1 MWLTSWWV
9 AWLLNFYGFSHTNRM
24 VFNRTPWT
32 RYGIPW
38 NSIGT
43 SENPMEFHGP
53 PRRLHGISWHSM
65 ELHHYI
71 MELRGIPWRFME
83 LHGYSLELHG
93 IPRNSIDTPWTFRGI
108 PWNSMDFHRFPW
120 NSMRYF
126 TQVLTVSS
134 NEKCQLFYGWTRSS
148 GMQNPHLFPLLP
160 PHPE

>member
-1 MWLTSWWV
+1 MFPIFLSNKKCRLEHVVNNLMSCLITEFPWI
-9 AWLLNFYGFSHTNRM
+9 FSYKPHGIESNSMDTLS
-24 VFNRTPWT
+24 

-43 SENPMEFHGP
+43 SENPMKFHGP

-71 MELRGIPWRFME
+71 MELRGIPWHFME

-134 NEKCQLFYGWTRSS
+134 NEKCQLFYG
-148 GMQNPHLFPLLP
+148 
-160 PHPE
+160 